1 MTSARLVHMKKLVH
15 AYLEDE
21 IEEITVMNVTDT
33 QIVLQYIKNICRD
46 FENDVK
52 KLQAENQDLLE
63 QQNSDLNLKSKN
75 SKTSSQYSV

>member
-15 AYLEDE
+15 DYLEDK
-21 IEEITVMNVTDT
+21 IEEITIMNVADT

-52 KLQAENQDLLE
+52 KLQAENRDLSE
-63 QQNSDLNLKSKN
+63 QQNSEINLRSKN